1 MSFRLEMSP
10 PAEMPQSRARIA
22 DCGLAMRII
31 GIDLGERRIG
41 IAISDATRTLAR
53 PVGVLVRPL
62 SDDDALRIVADEIRR
77 LTSEEDGVE
86 SIVLG
91 LPKRL
96 DGTPNDMTP
105 RVQAF
110 ARQLH
115 AASGL
120 PVALQ
125 DERLS
130 SREAESRLA
139 LREKNWRVRKQKLDA
154 AAAAIILQDYLDTL

>member
-1 MSFRLEMSP
+1 
-10 PAEMPQSRARIA
+10 
-22 DCGLAMRII
+22 MRIV
-31 GIDLGERRIG
+31 GLDLGERRIG
-41 IAISDATRTLAR
+41 IAISDATGTLAR
-53 PVGVLVRPL
+53 PVGVLVRPK
-62 SDDDALRIVADEIRR
+62 SDADALRMVADEIAR
-77 LTSEEDGVE
+77 LTAEEDGVA

-110 ARQLH
+110 ASELQ

-120 PVALQ
+120 PVTLQ

-139 LREKNWRVRKQKLDA
+139 LREKDWRARKKKLDA
-154 AAAAIILQDYLDTL
+154 AAAAVILQDFLDSR

>member
-1 MSFRLEMSP
+1 MRKSDV
-10 PAEMPQSRARIA
+10 RIV
-22 DCGLAMRII
+22 GL
-31 GIDLGERRIG
+31 DLGERRIG
-41 IAISDATRTLAR
+41 VAISDATRTLAR
-53 PVGVLVRPL
+53 PVRVLVRPP
-62 SDDDALRIVADEIRR
+62 SDAEALRIVTDEIRR
-77 LTSEEDGVE
+77 LTAEEDGVE

-96 DGTPNDMTP
+96 DGSANEMTP

-110 ARQLH
+110 ARELH

-139 LREKNWRVRKQKLDA
+139 LREKDWRARKRKLDA
-154 AAAAIILQDYLDTL
+154 AAAAIILQDYLDAH

>member
-1 MSFRLEMSP
+1 
-10 PAEMPQSRARIA
+10 
-22 DCGLAMRII
+22 MRIV
-31 GIDLGERRIG
+31 GLDLGKRRIG
-41 IAISDATRTLAR
+41 VAISDATRTLAR
-53 PVGVLVRPL
+53 PVGVLVRSA

-96 DGTPNDMTP
+96 DGTSNDMTP

-110 ARQLH
+110 ARQLQ

-139 LREKNWRVRKQKLDA
+139 LREKNWRARKQKLDA
-154 AAAAIILQDYLDTL
+154 AAAAVILQDYLDTL

>member
-1 MSFRLEMSP
+1 
-10 PAEMPQSRARIA
+10 
-22 DCGLAMRII
+22 MRIV
-31 GIDLGERRIG
+31 GLDLGERRIG
-41 IAISDATRTLAR
+41 IAISDATGTLAR
-53 PVGVLVRPL
+53 PVGVLVRPRA
-62 SDDDALRIVADEIRR
+62 DAHALRMVADEIAR
-77 LTSEEDGVE
+77 LRAEEDGVE

-110 ARQLH
+110 ARDLH

-139 LREKNWRVRKQKLDA
+139 AREKDWRARKKKLDA
-154 AAAAIILQDYLDTL
+154 AAAAVILQDFLDSR

>member
-1 MSFRLEMSP
+1 MK
-10 PAEMPQSRARIA
+10 AR
-22 DCGLAMRII
+22 GPRGEGRGRRVRIV

-41 IAISDATRTLAR
+41 VAISDSTQTLAR
-53 PVGVLVRPL
+53 PVGVLLRPR
-62 SDDDALRIVADEIRR
+62 SDDDALRVVADEIRR
-77 LTSEEDGVE
+77 LMGEEDSVE

-91 LPKRL
+91 LPRRL
-96 DGTPNDMTP
+96 DGTSHEMTS

-110 ARQLH
+110 ARQLR

-139 LREKNWRVRKQKLDA
+139 LREKDWRARKRKLDA

>member
-1 MSFRLEMSP
+1 
-10 PAEMPQSRARIA
+10 
-22 DCGLAMRII
+22 MRIVGLDI
-31 GIDLGERRIG
+31 GERRIG
-41 IAISDATRTLAR
+41 MAVSDVTRTLAR
-53 PVGVLVRPL
+53 PLRVLVRPA
-62 SDDDALRIVADEIRR
+62 SDVEALQLVADEIRR
-77 LTSEEDGVE
+77 LTTEEEGVE
-86 SIVLG
+86 RIVLG

-96 DGTPNDMTP
+96 DGTPNEMTP

-110 ARQLH
+110 AQQLH

-139 LREKNWRVRKQKLDA
+139 VRQKDWRARKEKLDA
-154 AAAAIILQDYLDTL
+154 AAAAIILQDYLDTH